1 VTARGDGSANATAA
15 EAYWRSGAAAH
26 GETAELL
33 STGLLSTGLLSTGLL
48 STGLLST
55 GLPSTGLLSTG
66 QPVVSRRPR
75 RGARRSAGRH
85 RPMRWT
91 CAPSRALM
99 EPNLK

>member
-1 VTARGDGSANATAA
+1 VTARGNGSANATAA

-55 GLPSTGLLSTG
+55 GLLSTG

>member
-33 STGLLSTGLLSTGLL
+33 STGLLSTGLLSTG
-48 STGLLST
+48 
-55 GLPSTGLLSTG
+55 

-75 RGARRSAGRH
+75 RGARRSGGRH

>member
-1 VTARGDGSANATAA
+1 VTARGNGSANATAA

-55 GLPSTGLLSTG
+55 G

>member
-1 VTARGDGSANATAA
+1 VTARGNGSANATAA

-55 GLPSTGLLSTG
+55 G

-99 EPNLK
+99 EPNVK

>member
-1 VTARGDGSANATAA
+1 VTARGNGSANATAA

-55 GLPSTGLLSTG
+55 GLPSTG

>member
-55 GLPSTGLLSTG
+55 G

>member
-55 GLPSTGLLSTG
+55 GLLSTG